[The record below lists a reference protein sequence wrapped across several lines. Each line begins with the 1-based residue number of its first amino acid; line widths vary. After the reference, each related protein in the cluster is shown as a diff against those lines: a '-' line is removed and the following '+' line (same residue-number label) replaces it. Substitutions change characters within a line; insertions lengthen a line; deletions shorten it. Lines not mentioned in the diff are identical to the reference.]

1 MRVLPCGIRPP
12 AATSLLA
19 LLGGRAP
26 NDSRMFPWRILFHS
40 SCPHFFGRRPL
51 DAAQKGQRLLAFLRG
66 CELSADYSA
75 RSFRRRS
82 SSSASWWRLTLL
94 RFRHGNSIDELDV
107 LGTQALGYADGIKVL
122 CDGIE
127 RGRNIAGLYDE
138 GADALA
144 QTIIG

>member
-1 MRVLPCGIRPP
+1 MALD
-12 AATSLLA
+12 LA
-19 LLGGRAP
+19 G
-26 NDSRMFPWRILFHS
+26 
-40 SCPHFFGRRPL
+40 
-51 DAAQKGQRLLAFLRG
+51 
-66 CELSADYSA
+66 
-75 RSFRRRS
+75 
-82 SSSASWWRLTLL
+82 
-94 RFRHGNSIDELDV
+94 FRHGNSIDELDV